1 MKKLYRSN
9 KNRMVA
15 GVLGGVADYFKIDPV
30 IIRVLFFALMLI
42 THVVPVLVLYV
53 VCMLVIPL
61 EPKHETVFVKADE
74 VKSTHSSSEHHD
86 SKEESVQK

>member
-15 GVLGGVADYFKIDPV
+15 GVLGGIADYFKIDPV
-30 IIRVLFFALMLI
+30 IVRVLFFALMFI
-42 THVVPVLVLYV
+42 AHAVPVLVLYV

-61 EPKHETVFVKADE
+61 EPKHETVFVKPDE
-74 VKSTHSSSEHHD
+74 VKEHNISHEENISE
-86 SKEESVQK
+86 SK